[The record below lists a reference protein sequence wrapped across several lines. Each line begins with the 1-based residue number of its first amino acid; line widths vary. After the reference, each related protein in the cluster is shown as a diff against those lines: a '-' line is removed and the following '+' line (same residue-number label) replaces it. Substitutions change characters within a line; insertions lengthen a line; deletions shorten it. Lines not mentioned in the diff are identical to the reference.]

1 MDLKRITPILLL
13 ILLFI
18 SMETNA
24 QNTPFT
30 ISKDTVHEG
39 LIYNGTVTFDNLE
52 QEKTFEWL
60 REGFKEYSPEGK
72 ALNYLQFYLKNYSLI
87 LFLGTWC
94 DDSHYLV
101 PRLEK
106 VLKLIQY
113 PLDELMMYA
122 VDRTKVTKDGANKIY
137 NLVKV
142 PTLIVLKNGKE
153 VGRITENVSNSVE
166 ADLAAIV
173 AKDNGQ

>member
-1 MDLKRITPILLL
+1 M
-13 ILLFI
+13 
-18 SMETNA
+18 
-24 QNTPFT
+24 
-30 ISKDTVHEG
+30 
-39 LIYNGTVTFDNLE
+39 
-52 QEKTFEWL
+52 
-60 REGFKEYSPEGK
+60 
-72 ALNYLQFYLKNYSLI
+72 
-87 LFLGTWC
+87 
-94 DDSHYLV
+94 

-153 VGRITENVSNSVE
+153 VGRITEHVSNSVE